1 MTYYS
6 QPQPETPA
14 RRQQGQV
21 CRLQKTISA
30 VLVAAGSSTRMGFD
44 KLSFDLGGETVLHR
58 SIRAFDQCPQ
68 IGEIVLV
75 AGKNRAFVEQ
85 QVVGCTKPVQIVA
98 GGATRA
104 ESAKNGVLAA
114 HGELV
119 AVHDAARPFVSPAVI
134 AAVLEAAARCGAAA
148 PAVPVKDTI
157 KQAVPGD
164 GKTVPEAC
172 LVHSTPDRSTL
183 YAVQTPQCFDR
194 TQYLA
199 ALQELDAEKAR
210 LVTDD
215 CSLFELTGRSVQLTQ
230 GDYANLKI
238 TTRED
243 LPRPVQKEETR
254 MRIGHGYD
262 VHRLVEGR
270 KLILGGVEIPFEKG
284 LLGHSDADVLAHA
297 VMDAVLGAAA
307 LGDIGQHFPDND
319 PAYAGADSLEL
330 ARHVARILSEHGYRV
345 ENIDATILC
354 QRPKLAPHIPA
365 MRANLAA
372 AFGLPVDAV
381 SVKATTEEHLGF
393 TGEGL
398 GIAAH
403 AVALIE
409 TRSQECASMTLN
421 AIIANFQTFKLVDL
435 LDIIIIAFLIYQL
448 LGIVNRTRAG
458 QLFKGALLVMA
469 VYLVAETLNMRT
481 VTWLLNSLLQV
492 GLLTLVVLFQPEIRR
507 ALERMGQTDQWAAK
521 LFNVKGRYNDPSLK
535 GAWRSAIIA
544 ICDAAERFSETKT
557 GALIVLERHTNL
569 SEIVRTGTPVN
580 SAVNLEVLG
589 TIFYEGTP
597 LHDGAAII
605 ENGRIKAAGCVLPLS
620 NNLDLG
626 KDMGTRHRACL
637 GIAENSDAI
646 AIVVSEE
653 TGIIS
658 MAKNGVLIRHFD
670 RQTLY
675 TRLIDEMI
683 PKEPVVEKS
692 TADTWKDR
700 AKSLMKWVSQKGE
713 DEQQ

>member
-1 MTYYS
+1 M
-6 QPQPETPA
+6 
-14 RRQQGQV
+14 
-21 CRLQKTISA
+21 QKTISA

-85 QVVGCTKPVQIVA
+85 QAVGCTKPVQIVA

-330 ARHVARILSEHGYRV
+330 ARHVAHILSEHGYRV

-409 TRSQECASMTLN
+409 TR
-421 AIIANFQTFKLVDL
+421 
-435 LDIIIIAFLIYQL
+435 
-448 LGIVNRTRAG
+448 
-458 QLFKGALLVMA
+458 
-469 VYLVAETLNMRT
+469 
-481 VTWLLNSLLQV
+481 
-492 GLLTLVVLFQPEIRR
+492 
-507 ALERMGQTDQWAAK
+507 
-521 LFNVKGRYNDPSLK
+521 
-535 GAWRSAIIA
+535 
-544 ICDAAERFSETKT
+544 
-557 GALIVLERHTNL
+557 
-569 SEIVRTGTPVN
+569 
-580 SAVNLEVLG
+580 
-589 TIFYEGTP
+589 
-597 LHDGAAII
+597 
-605 ENGRIKAAGCVLPLS
+605 
-620 NNLDLG
+620 
-626 KDMGTRHRACL
+626 
-637 GIAENSDAI
+637 
-646 AIVVSEE
+646 
-653 TGIIS
+653 
-658 MAKNGVLIRHFD
+658 
-670 RQTLY
+670 
-675 TRLIDEMI
+675 
-683 PKEPVVEKS
+683 
-692 TADTWKDR
+692 
-700 AKSLMKWVSQKGE
+700 
-713 DEQQ
+713 